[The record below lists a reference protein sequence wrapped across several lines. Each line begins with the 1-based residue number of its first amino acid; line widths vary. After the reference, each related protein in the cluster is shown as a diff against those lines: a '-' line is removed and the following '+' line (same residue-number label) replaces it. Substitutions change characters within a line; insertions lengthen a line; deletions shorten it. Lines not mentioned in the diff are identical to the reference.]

1 MSKREDILKATLD
14 LIDEEGLQ
22 SVTFSKIFK
31 RAKVG
36 SGTLFNY
43 FNSKEELVN
52 EVYRQA
58 RHLLAESLLIGY
70 DPQASL
76 YERYKCIQLNR
87 IRFAVDFPKE
97 FLFIDSYSYSPY
109 ITPELRHLN
118 DKGTR
123 EALSVI
129 MEGQKQG
136 LLKEM
141 DTQFCYQLLHG
152 MIASVVKGHLA
163 GKYPLDDLHIQQT
176 IEACWKAVKI

>member
-22 SVTFSKIFK
+22 SVTFAKIFK

-43 FNSKEELVN
+43 FSSKEELVN

-58 RHLLAESLLIGY
+58 RLHLAEHLLVGY
-70 DPQASL
+70 DSQASL

-87 IRFAVDFPKE
+87 IRFAVDCSKE

-109 ITPELRHLN
+109 ITPELRHMDDN
-118 DKGTR
+118 STR
-123 EALSVI
+123 EALSII

-141 DTQFCYQLLHG
+141 DPQFCYQLLHG
-152 MIASVVKGHLA
+152 MIASVIKGYLV
-163 GKYPLDDLHIQQT
+163 GKYPLDEIHVQQT
-176 IEACWKAVKI
+176 IEACWKAVRI